1 MEEDA
6 KSQSRE
12 PACVASLVMLT
23 CASNVGKWRSF
34 AMTTRAT
41 ALLALGLGPP
51 MHAWIQLDPC
61 KAIIYSISQ

>member
-1 MEEDA
+1 MEEDG
-6 KSQSRE
+6 KSQSHE

-51 MHAWIQLDPC
+51 M
-61 KAIIYSISQ
+61 IYGDGMRDLLELRF